1 MKSLFAASLVVA
13 VAFLLVAG
21 APLMGSV
28 VDESA
33 AKGKVTAFEAGK
45 SLSVESGGAQKQFKI
60 TEDTKIQGDLAV
72 GKEVEVWA
80 KDGVATKIV
89 VAKQQ

>member
-1 MKSLFAASLVVA
+1 MKPIFAVSLVVA

-21 APLMGSV
+21 APLVASV
-28 VDESA
+28 ADESA

-80 KDGVATKIV
+80 KDGMATKIV

>member
-1 MKSLFAASLVVA
+1 MKSIFAVSLVVA

-21 APLMGSV
+21 APLV
-28 VDESA
+28 ASA
-33 AKGKVTAFEAGK
+33 ADDSAAQGKVTAFEAGK
-45 SLSVESGGAQKQFKI
+45 SISVDSGGAQKQFKI

-89 VAKQQ
+89 VKQQ

>member
-1 MKSLFAASLVVA
+1 MKSIFAVSLVVA

-21 APLMGSV
+21 APLMASV
-28 VDESA
+28 ADESA
-33 AKGKVTAFEAGK
+33 AKGQVTAFEAGK
-45 SLSVESGGAQKQFKI
+45 SISVGTGDAQKQFKI

-80 KDGVATKIV
+80 KDGIATKIV
-89 VAKQQ
+89 VKK